1 MPITWEYL
9 KRSLGLY
16 STLEILACLVQ
27 DVGIFFFIDFS
38 RLCEY
43 TNNFFNFGFSA
54 EGWIQDL
61 LCVKHLLYHQAMTLS
76 P

>member
-27 DVGIFFFIDFS
+27 DVGIFLKTSPDFVS
-38 RLCEY
+38 IHQD
-43 TNNFFNFGFSA
+43 NFLNFDFGA